1 MEKGYKGTIDIV
13 PSKRQIEWQKTE
25 FYGLISYGMPVFT
38 GKQYGEGFTPP
49 EMFCPEDMNTDLWCS
64 LAKAAGMN
72 GLVLTCKHYDGFCL
86 WPTNYTDYS
95 VKNSNWLNGEGDLV
109 RMLSAS
115 CKKAGLKFGVYI
127 APWDR
132 HEKSYGSGKEY
143 DDFFCGLL
151 SELLTQYG
159 DIFCVWLD
167 GVCGEDEKREQ
178 KHDWGRYYTL
188 IRELQPDCVISF
200 RGPDVRWSGNEKGVT
215 RNEEWSVVPAHLGVN
230 ECGSEVSSKAKKS
243 AKVFDL
249 DIGSRKAIKKESN
262 FIWYPCEV
270 SLPMRSHWFF
280 EEDDKY
286 SIKTKDKLIKLYYNT
301 VGNNSCLML
310 GLAPNKRGEFD
321 DTDAQILTALGCDL
335 RLYFGYNLLKDAKIS
350 SVSSEFSEKNSAV
363 NVTVDGMDAYWRPS
377 DDDKHPEI
385 VIDMPEKE
393 YFDKIVLSENIAHGQ
408 HIEKFEI
415 DGYDADKKKW
425 KKLAKGT
432 TVGYKRILTVKPG
445 NYSKL
450 RFRIKDYREF
460 FELSGISVN

>member
-1 MEKGYKGTIDIV
+1 MEKGYRGTINII
-13 PSKRQIEWQKTE
+13 PTARQIEWQKTE

-49 EMFCPEDMNTDLWCS
+49 SMFCPEDMNTDLWCV
-64 LAKAAGMN
+64 LAKAAGMK

-86 WPTNYTDYS
+86 WPTKHTDYS
-95 VKNSNWLNGEGDLV
+95 VKSSNWLDGEGDLV
-109 RMLSAS
+109 RLLSDS
-115 CKKAGLKFGVYI
+115 CKKHGLKFGVYI

-132 HEKSYGSGKEY
+132 HEKSYGSGEEY

-151 SELLTQYG
+151 TELLSDYG

-167 GVCGEDEKREQ
+167 GVCGESEKRVQ
-178 KHDWGRYYTL
+178 KHNWGRYYSL
-188 IRELQPDCVISF
+188 IRKLQPDAVISF
-200 RGPDVRWSGNEKGVT
+200 RGPDVRWGGNEKGVT

-230 ECGSEVSSKAKKS
+230 EDGTEVMSRSKKS
-243 AKVFDL
+243 ARVFDL
-249 DIGSRKAIKKESN
+249 DIGSRKAIKKETD

-321 DTDAQILTALGCDL
+321 DVDSQILTALGCDL
-335 RLYFGYNLLKDAKIS
+335 RLYFGYNLLKEAKIS
-350 SVSSEFSEKNSAV
+350 SVSSEFSSETSV
-363 NVTVDGMDAYWRPS
+363 NNILTDEMNFFWRPS

-385 VIDMPEKE
+385 VIDMPEGE
-393 YFDKIVLSENIAHGQ
+393 YFDKIVLCENIAHGQ
-408 HIEKFEI
+408 HVEEFEI
-415 DGYDADKKKW
+415 SGFDTDKKKW
-425 KKLAKGT
+425 KKLADGT
-432 TVGYKRILTVKPG
+432 SIGYKRILTVKAG

-450 RFRIKDYREF
+450 RFRFKEFREF
-460 FELSGISVN
+460 FEISNISVN